1 MERGEPLAA
10 TASPVCA
17 AWNAVFCWFFFFF
30 DGLIVVRDRT
40 AWRRGYRLPRQGRG
54 MATRA
59 EGFST
64 CVKVE
69 ARLGHKTAP
78 L

>member
-1 MERGEPLAA
+1 MSRSLPQQALCVLPGTLCF
-10 TASPVCA
+10 VG
-17 AWNAVFCWFFFFF
+17 VFFFF

-40 AWRRGYRLPRQGRG
+40 AWRRGYRLHRQGRR